1 MVVATIDRKGAA
13 PPPLTSPAPP
23 PIVAHADPLSF
34 SPPHNVTS
42 ALPGTSH
49 IRRAAAIL
57 LKSQQIGIVAVLIA
71 LGIALTFAAGS
82 HVDVLS
88 GARINNFLNAYT
100 LVQIGTDASSFA
112 IMGVGATIVIIAGGI
127 DLSVGAIYALSGVG
141 MAMVLRTLGP
151 MGPVATVLVALATCL
166 SIALLCGLANGFMVI
181 GLGVHP
187 FIITLGTMWVLRGL
201 AFVVSHAESV
211 LVPDALTNVAKARL
225 GLGADLFPVPLL
237 VMLVVTA
244 IGQVYL
250 SRTVSGRHVF
260 AVGGNPEA
268 SRYSGLRVD
277 RIKLGVYAI
286 SGLSAGIA
294 AFLGASFYGSATSS
308 DANGYEL
315 YVIAAAV
322 VGGASLIGGKGSAI
336 SATLGAILIVMIRQ
350 AIRTLHLD
358 QNYEWIIIGS
368 AMILAVV
375 LDQGG
380 TRLLARRMAAG
391 SQMAGR
397 HGGLPPSPAPDTST
411 AAPEAHS

>member
-1 MVVATIDRKGAA
+1 MAIGGLRSLA
-13 PPPLTSPAPP
+13 PLTRPTPSSIVGHAGTLSSSPL
-23 PIVAHADPLSF
+23 H
-34 SPPHNVTS
+34 HVTS
-42 ALPGTSH
+42 ALPGTSQ
-49 IRRAAAIL
+49 IRRAAVLL

-82 HVDVLS
+82 HIDALS
-88 GARINNFLNAYT
+88 GVRVNNFLNAYT

-127 DLSVGAIYALSGVG
+127 DLSVGAIYALSEVG
-141 MAMVLRTLGP
+141 MAMVLRAVGP
-151 MGPVATVLVALATCL
+151 MGPVATVAVALATCL

-237 VMLVVTA
+237 VMVIVTV

-277 RIKLGVYAI
+277 RVKLGVYAI

-350 AIRTLHLD
+350 AIRTLHMD
-358 QNYEWIIIGS
+358 QNYEWIII
-368 AMILAVV
+368 
-375 LDQGG
+375 
-380 TRLLARRMAAG
+380 
-391 SQMAGR
+391 
-397 HGGLPPSPAPDTST
+397 
-411 AAPEAHS
+411 AAP

>member
-1 MVVATIDRKGAA
+1 MQGGGRAA
-13 PPPLTSPAPP
+13 VSHASRRHAWHAARVDKPARRRPLLLGILVPSYSPLDEA
-23 PIVAHADPLSF
+23 
-34 SPPHNVTS
+34 S
-42 ALPGTSH
+42 ALPWTSPF
-49 IRRAAAIL
+49 RRAGGTL
-57 LKSQQIGIVAVLIA
+57 LKSQQIGLVAVLLA
-71 LGIALTFAAGS
+71 LGVALTLAAGS
-82 HVDVLS
+82 HPDRLT
-88 GARINNFLNAYT
+88 GASVNNFLNAYT
-100 LVQIGTDASSFA
+100 LVQMGTDASSFA

-127 DLSVGAIYALSGVG
+127 DLSVGAIYALAGVG
-141 MAMVLRTLGP
+141 TAMVLRALGP
-151 MGPVATVLVALATCL
+151 MAPTATVCVALVTCL
-166 SIALLCGLANGFMVI
+166 SISLLCGLANGFMVI

-187 FIITLGTMWVLRGL
+187 FIITLGTMWILRGL

-211 LVPDALTNVAKARL
+211 LVPDSLTNVAKARL
-225 GLGADLFPVPLL
+225 GLTAELYPVPLL
-237 VMLVVTA
+237 VMLGVMVV
-244 IGQVYL
+244 GQIYL
-250 SRTVSGRHVF
+250 SRTVNGRYVF
-260 AVGGNPEA
+260 AIGGNPEA

-380 TRLLARRMAAG
+380 TRLLARRMAA
-391 SQMAGR
+391 AP
-397 HGGLPPSPAPDTST
+397 LPKQDTPPVHPSP
-411 AAPEAHS
+411 EAIR

>member
-1 MVVATIDRKGAA
+1 MTSA
-13 PPPLTSPAPP
+13 PLRTSP
-23 PIVAHADPLSF
+23 IH
-34 SPPHNVTS
+34 
-42 ALPGTSH
+42 
-49 IRRAAAIL
+49 RAAGIV

-82 HVDVLS
+82 HLDPIS
-88 GARINNFLNAYT
+88 GARTNNFLNAYT
-100 LVQIGTDASSFA
+100 LVQMGTDASSFA

-127 DLSVGAIYALSGVG
+127 DLSVGAIYALAGVG
-141 MAMVLRTLGP
+141 MAMVLRALGP
-151 MGPVATVLVALATCL
+151 MGPVATVLVALTTCL
-166 SIALLCGLANGFMVI
+166 SIALVCGLANGFMVI

-187 FIITLGTMWVLRGL
+187 FIVTLGTMWVLRGV
-201 AFVVSHAESV
+201 AFVVSQAESI
-211 LVPDALTNVAKARL
+211 LVPDALTSVAKARL
-225 GLGADLFPVPLL
+225 GLGADLYPVPVL
-237 VMLVVTA
+237 VMLVVA
-244 IGQVYL
+244 ALGQVYL
-250 SRTVSGRHVF
+250 SRTVSGRYVF
-260 AVGGNPEA
+260 AIGGNPEA

-368 AMILAVV
+368 ALIIAVV

-380 TRLLARRMAAG
+380 TRLLARRMAA
-391 SQMAGR
+391 A
-397 HGGLPPSPAPDTST
+397 PSVKDTFT
-411 AAPEAHS
+411 AASEAS

>member
-1 MVVATIDRKGAA
+1 
-13 PPPLTSPAPP
+13 LTSPAPR
-23 PIVAHADPLSF
+23 PIVAHADILLF

-42 ALPGTSH
+42 APLWTPPF
-49 IRRAAAIL
+49 RRAAGVV
-57 LKSQQIGIVAVLIA
+57 LKSQQIGIIAVLIA

-82 HVDVLS
+82 HTDVVS
-88 GARINNFLNAYT
+88 GAHINNFLNVYT
-100 LVQIGTDASSFA
+100 LVQMGTDASSFA

-127 DLSVGAIYALSGVG
+127 DLSVGAIYALAGVG
-141 MAMVLRTLGP
+141 MAMVLRAVGP

-166 SIALLCGLANGFMVI
+166 SIALLCGLANGVMVI

-187 FIITLGTMWVLRGL
+187 FIVTLGTMWVLRGI

-211 LVPDALTNVAKARL
+211 LVPDALTSVAKARL
-225 GLGADLFPVPLL
+225 GLSADLYPVPVL
-237 VMLVVTA
+237 VMLVVAA

-250 SRTVSGRHVF
+250 SRTVSGRYVF
-260 AVGGNPEA
+260 AIGGNPEA

-277 RIKLGVYAI
+277 RVKLGVYAI

-336 SATLGAILIVMIRQ
+336 SAMLGAILIVMIRQ

-368 AMILAVV
+368 ALILAVV

-380 TRLLARRMAAG
+380 TRLLARRMAAV
-391 SQMAGR
+391 
-397 HGGLPPSPAPDTST
+397 SPVKDTST
-411 AAPEAHS
+411 ATSEAS